1 MALWF
6 IMGSDGSIYMRRL
19 CKTKKKERETMNHS
33 RYGSPNAYAAEAKAR
48 WGDTDAYREYEQTAA
63 AKSDDEMQAAGD
75 GLMQRLAVFGA
86 LQTHDVSDPAVQQQV
101 QTVKDYI
108 TAHFYTCTDEI
119 LAGLGRL
126 YTAGG
131 DFTKNIDRA
140 GGAGTAAFA
149 GRAIA
154 WYCQQ
159 TR

>member
-1 MALWF
+1 ML
-6 IMGSDGSIYMRRL
+6 RP
-19 CKTKKKERETMNHS
+19 CKTKKKERDTMDYS
-33 RYGSPNAYAAEAKAR
+33 KTDAFAAEAKAR
-48 WGDTDAYREYEQTAA
+48 WGDTDAYKEYEQTTA

-119 LAGLGRL
+119 LAGLGKL

-131 DFTKNIDRA
+131 DFTRNLDRA
-140 GGAGTAAFA
+140 GGSVAADFA

>member
-1 MALWF
+1 MDR
-6 IMGSDGSIYMRRL
+6 S
-19 CKTKKKERETMNHS
+19 K
-33 RYGSPNAYAAEAKAR
+33 YGNPDAFAAEAKAR
-48 WGDTDAYREYEQTAA
+48 WGDTDAYREYEQTTA
-63 AKSDDEMQAAGD
+63 AKSDNEMQAAGD

-108 TAHFYTCTDEI
+108 TAHFYTCTDQI
-119 LAGLGRL
+119 LAGLGKL

-140 GGAGTAAFA
+140 GGSGAAAFA

>member
-1 MALWF
+1 MVYN
-6 IMGSDGSIYMRRL
+6 GSRRKRPGML
-19 CKTKKKERETMNHS
+19 RPCKTKKKERDTMDYS
-33 RYGSPNAYAAEAKAR
+33 KTDAFAAEAKAR

-63 AKSDDEMQAAGD
+63 AKSDEALQAAGD
-75 GLMQRLAVFGA
+75 GLMQLLAVFGH

-108 TAHFYTCTDEI
+108 TAHFYTCTDQI
-119 LAGLGRL
+119 LAGLGKL
-126 YTAGG
+126 YAAGG

-140 GGAGTAAFA
+140 GGPGAAAFA